1 MAIKTKIDSNATG
14 LRYSEE
20 LTIGVVDPSAVWIP
34 MEPNS
39 YDNFGGEIKKTPRAP
54 ITASRQN
61 KKGVVTDLDAAGGLN
76 QDLTHENLQDMLQ
89 GFFFADHRTK
99 DEFGGGGEITNV
111 DGVAD
116 EYDGTSIET
125 GLALNDLVFASGF
138 TNAENN
144 GLKLVDNVTGPDTLG
159 VAEVIVDEA
168 APPAAASIVKVGLQ
182 AAAGDI
188 DVDASGSLP
197 VLTSTTLDF
206 TTLGLIPGEW
216 IFIGG
221 DLATDQFSNA
231 VNNGFARIKTIAAA
245 ALTLDK
251 TQSTMVTEASTTETV
266 RLFFG
271 RVLKNEADPTLQV
284 RRTYQLERTLG
295 APDDTQ
301 AAEIQAEYIVGSV
314 GNELTLN
321 METADKINVD
331 LAFVATDHETIAGP
345 DSLKAGT
352 RPSLVE
358 ADALNTSSDFSRLKM
373 NVVDLTDSNPTA
385 LFGFLL
391 DFNIKISNGIKPNK
405 AISVLGAFEMSA
417 GNFTVSGDMTAY
429 FSEVSAIA
437 AVRNNSDVTLDFA
450 IVAGNA
456 GVVVDIPLLGLGD
469 GRLNVEKDEPIT
481 IPLTH
486 EAAGDPVLDHTLLM
500 VFFDYLPTAAE

>member
-20 LTIGVVDPSAVWIP
+20 LSIGVVDPSAVWVP

-89 GFFFADHRTK
+89 GFMFANHRVK

-111 DGVAD
+111 DGTAD
-116 EYDGTSIET
+116 EYDGTGIED
-125 GLALNDLVFASGF
+125 GLAIGDLVFAAGF

-144 GLKLVDNVTGPDTLG
+144 GLKIVDNVTGPDTVG
-159 VAEVIVDEA
+159 VAEVIVDEV
-168 APPAAASIVKVGLQ
+168 PPAAATLIKVGLQ
-182 AAAGDI
+182 AAAGDLDI
-188 DVDASGSLP
+188 SAVGALP
-197 VLTSTTLDF
+197 QLTTTALDF

-221 DLATDQFSNA
+221 DLATDAFTNA
-231 VNNGFARIKTIAAA
+231 VNNGFARIKTIE
-245 ALTLDK
+245 TLAITFDK
-251 TQSTMVTEASTTETV
+251 TQATMVTEASTTETV

-295 APDDTQ
+295 APDDTE
-301 AAEIQAEYIVGSV
+301 AAEIQAEYLIGAV
-314 GNELTLN
+314 GNELTMN

-331 LAFVATDHETIAGP
+331 LAYVATDHETIAGP
-345 DSLKAGT
+345 DALKTGT

-373 NVVDLTDSNPTA
+373 NVVDPANSNPTA

-429 FSEVSAIA
+429 FSEVAAIA

-450 IVAGNA
+450 VVAGNA
-456 GVVVDIPLLGLGD
+456 GVMVDIPLLGLGD